1 MKEVLAT
8 KSIRLGRDYVLD
20 SQHNVVGVAGIHC
33 FDEAGMNEQ
42 RLIVLEANKQPN
54 DDVGCDDDF
63 LLAFSKMISLS
74 TGGASPRTTPRR
86 RQHFRAAV
94 AVGRL
99 RLPVNIALAFVR
111 LPRRVCRSSPPQM
124 FAEEVRPAE
133 RTLSTIST
141 AGVFDR

>member
-1 MKEVLAT
+1 MKEVLAS

-54 DDVGCDDDF
+54 DDVGCDDF

-86 RQHFRAAV
+86 RQHFRADV

-124 FAEEVRPAE
+124 FAKEVRAAE
-133 RTLSTIST
+133 RTLSAIST